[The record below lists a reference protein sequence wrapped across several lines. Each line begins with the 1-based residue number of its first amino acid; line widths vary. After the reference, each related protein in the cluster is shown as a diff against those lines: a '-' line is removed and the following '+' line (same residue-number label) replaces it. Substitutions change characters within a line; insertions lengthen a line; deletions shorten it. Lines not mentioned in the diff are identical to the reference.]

1 MEADDFQLWEIRP
14 FNTTGIFIYRDQ
26 KKVLCTVDHKKK
38 LLWSSFF
45 KWCVCTCL
53 CAQINLTGGFC
64 LPDDLV
70 ASKRTQNYLSWVKS
84 VFNDVVQTEPTTC
97 QTSKP
102 RENFN
107 IKSTLLV
114 LNTRLWDIIEVQI
127 I

>member
-1 MEADDFQLWEIRP
+1 MIFSSGKLGPLTRQEYLS
-14 FNTTGIFIYRDQ
+14 TGTRRKFSALLII
-26 KKVLCTVDHKKK
+26 KKK

-45 KWCVCTCL
+45 KWCVCTRL

-127 I
+127 N